1 MAVEFQMPKLGLTME
16 EGLILEWL
24 VEDGAEVREGMPVL
38 IVQTDKVDTEV
49 EAPAAGR
56 INRIGVTGESFAC
69 GQQIGW
75 LLAAGE
81 DPPASAAPASSV
93 AAAEP
98 AAPTTPTAPT
108 AGAPT
113 VTGDSVV
120 RTGRAFISPNAKRR
134 AKDLGVDVYS
144 VRGTGPG
151 GRVVSEDV
159 EAAHANPANQLL
171 RTHTTNVSSLTVA
184 SPGSPGTVLASYAAV
199 ALAELIGI
207 DLRGIPTAPGQ
218 KLERNDV
225 VLHIRAL
232 IAGNSAPGTSPA
244 IPATAPASPTPIAAP
259 TPTRVEA
266 TQPPTSV
273 IPMSGMRN
281 IIATRMHESLR
292 DMAQLTL
299 TMDVDMDAIVADR
312 SKRKKAG
319 SAPGYTDYII
329 AAAAHALREKPYV
342 NSQVV
347 TDGVALL
354 PEIHV
359 GMAVALDHGL
369 VVPVIRNTDKLSIE
383 ELSTE
388 TTRLAT
394 AARSNKLKL
403 NEMEGGTFSVT
414 ALGMFGVDAFTPVIN
429 PPNTAILGVGRLRND
444 TAWVG
449 VGAKAK
455 PTMVQRLTL
464 SLTWDHRAFDGAP
477 AAEFCAKVKELL
489 EDPAALLD

>member
-24 VEDGAEVREGMPVL
+24 VDDGAEVREGMPVL

-56 INRIGVTGESFAC
+56 INRIGAAGETFAC

-75 LLAAGE
+75 LLAADE
-81 DPPASAAPASSV
+81 NPPV
-93 AAAEP
+93 
-98 AAPTTPTAPT
+98 PTTATSPAVQSASPAVLSASPVASEPMVSAVSTP
-108 AGAPT
+108 
-113 VTGDSVV
+113 
-120 RTGRAFISPNAKRR
+120 TGRAFISPNARRR
-134 AKDLGVDVYS
+134 AKELGVDVLT

-159 EAAHANPANQLL
+159 EAAHANPSAGQQT
-171 RTHTTNVSSLTVA
+171 RTHTIVGPTSLNTA
-184 SPGSPGTVLASYAAV
+184 GAAGLASYAAT

-207 DLRGIPTAPGQ
+207 DLRTIPTAPGR
-218 KLERNDV
+218 KLERDDV
-225 VLHIRAL
+225 VMHIRAL
-232 IAGNSAPGTSPA
+232 IAGSAGAPPTSAPVVAATPRPASPASPA
-244 IPATAPASPTPIAAP
+244 IPALPAS
-259 TPTRVEA
+259 
-266 TQPPTSV
+266 QPPTSV
-273 IPMSGMRN
+273 IPMTGMRN

-292 DMAQLTL
+292 EMAQLTL

-329 AAAAHALREKPYV
+329 AAAAHALRDKPYV

-347 TDGVALL
+347 ADGVALL
-354 PEIHV
+354 PEVHV

-369 VVPVIRNTDKLSIE
+369 VVPVIRNTDRLSIE
-383 ELSTE
+383 ELSAE
-388 TTRLAT
+388 TTRVAT

-403 NEMEGGTFSVT
+403 QEMEGGTFSVT

-449 VGAKAK
+449 SGAKAK

-477 AAEFCAKVKELL
+477 AAEFCARVKELL
-489 EDPAALLD
+489 EDPTVLLG